1 MGLKNLNN
9 EQAQIFSGSLS
20 VVLNALLFGVKFWA
34 GIVTGSVALI
44 ADAWHTMSDSL
55 TSIFIIIAAKLAAK
69 KPDKEHPFGH
79 GRWELIASLLV
90 AFVLALIAYSVFTNS
105 LDRFQDGESVIFGAL
120 ALYITI
126 GSIVIKELLAQYSFY
141 LGRKFD
147 NTAIT
152 ADGWHSRTD
161 SISSVVILAGI
172 IITRFVPGLWWMDSV
187 LGMICAL
194 IILYAAYKV
203 LKDSVTRI
211 LGEEPKA
218 DFIEKLQSEVEK
230 ISDTN
235 LKLHH
240 VHIHNYVSHKE
251 ITMHIC
257 LDENKTIKEGH
268 DLASLIEDMIA
279 EKFNMEATIHVEPF
293 EI

>member
-1 MGLKNLNN
+1 MKLKTMSN
-9 EQAQIFSGSLS
+9 EQAQIFSGALS
-20 VVLNALLFGVKFWA
+20 VVVNALLFAVKFWA

-55 TSIFIIIAAKLAAK
+55 TSVFIIIAAKLAAK

-79 GRWELIASLLV
+79 GRWELISSLLV
-90 AFVLALIAYSVFTNS
+90 AFVLGLIAYSIFMDS
-105 LDRFQDGESVIFGAL
+105 LERFQDRDYVVFGSL

-161 SISSVVILAGI
+161 SISSVAILAGI
-172 IITRFVPGLWWMDSV
+172 IVTRFVAGLWWMDSV
-187 LGMICAL
+187 LGMICAV
-194 IILYAAYKV
+194 IILYAAVKV
-203 LKDSVTRI
+203 LRDSVTRI

-218 DFIEKLQSEVEK
+218 DFVEKLQIELVK
-230 ISDTN
+230 ISKND
-235 LKLHH
+235 LEVHHLHL
-240 VHIHNYVSHKE
+240 HNYVSHKE
-251 ITMHIC
+251 LTMHIRINE
-257 LDENKTIKEGH
+257 DATIKEGH
-268 DLASLIEDMIA
+268 DLATRVEEMIM
-279 EKFNMEATIHVEPF
+279 EKFNIEATIHVEPF
-293 EI
+293 E

>member
-1 MGLKNLNN
+1 MNN
-9 EQAQIFSGSLS
+9 EQAQIFSGTLS
-20 VVLNALLFGVKFWA
+20 VVLNALLFAVKFWA

-55 TSIFIIIAAKLAAK
+55 TSIFIIVAAKLAAK

-90 AFVLALIAYSVFTNS
+90 AFVLGLIAYSVFTDS
-105 LDRFQDGESVIFGAL
+105 LDRFQDGQTVVFGPL

-147 NTAIT
+147 NSAIT

-161 SISSVVILAGI
+161 SISSVFILVGI
-172 IITRFVPGLWWMDSV
+172 IITRFVQGLWWMDSV
-187 LGMICAL
+187 LGMICAI
-194 IILYAAYKV
+194 IILFAAIKV
-203 LKDSVTRI
+203 LKNSVTRI
-211 LGEEPKA
+211 LGEEPKN
-218 DFIEKLQSEVEK
+218 DFIENLKAEVEK

-235 LKLHH
+235 LELHH
-240 VHIHNYVSHKE
+240 IHLHNYVSHKE
-251 ITMHIC
+251 LTMHIR
-257 LDENKTIKEGH
+257 LDENKTIKDGH
-268 DLASLIEDMIA
+268 DLASQIEDMIMQ
-279 EKFNMEATIHVEPF
+279 KFSIEATIHIEPL
-293 EI
+293 ERE